1 MFFWIFWRLL
11 ISKLHIE
18 YNFVKF
24 CRNNST
30 LSFRALTFHHDLNQ
44 LSVWDL
50 GLCRDDMACCKQ
62 DKIFYLKQCTDKYGF
77 LRMLELLDSIR
88 LYHCNTHKHLL
99 NLSLLLCKNHTHL
112 LSILFWVLFLLFEP
126 IYFEFILKY
135 QLGFKIRQS
144 IIKLRNQI
152 EPVGIII
159 SQCFHNFLSK

>member
-1 MFFWIFWRLL
+1 VFFWIFWRLL

-18 YNFVKF
+18 HIFVKF
-24 CRNNST
+24 CRNNFTS
-30 LSFRALTFHHDLNQ
+30 SFRELTFHHDLNQ

-50 GLCRDDMACCKQ
+50 GLCRDDMVCCKQ
-62 DKIFYLKQCTDKYGF
+62 DKIFYPKQYTDKYGF

-88 LYHCNTHKHLL
+88 LYRCNTRKHLL

-112 LSILFWVLFLLFEP
+112 LSNLFWILYLLFEP

-159 SQCFHNFLSK
+159 SQCFHNF

>member
-18 YNFVKF
+18 CNFVKF
-24 CRNNST
+24 CQNNST
-30 LSFRALTFHHDLNQ
+30 LSFQALTSRHDLNQ

-62 DKIFYLKQCTDKYGF
+62 DKIFYPKQCTDKCGF

-88 LYHCNTHKHLL
+88 LYRCNTHKHLL
-99 NLSLLLCKNHTHL
+99 NLSLPLCKNHTHL
-112 LSILFWVLFLLFEP
+112 LSNLFWILYLLFEP

-135 QLGFKIRQS
+135 HLGFKIRQS

-159 SQCFHNFLSK
+159 SQCFHNF